1 MDDKYIELLLKK
13 CLNFTKSKSL
23 FISYDRI
30 NKDFVNKL
38 IMKAKDMGVTDI
50 ACDEEDINITHSK
63 LKELSL
69 ADIEND
75 PYFNK
80 EKWNEYAL
88 KNANFLMLE
97 TEFPHIM
104 DDIDSLKI
112 EKAKNVN
119 RKTREIFREK
129 ETSNEI
135 PWCIAALPNEI
146 WAQELFKD
154 DPKAF
159 QKLEN
164 IIYKICMIDTP
175 NPIESWNNY
184 LKEAQVIVNKLNS
197 MEINSLHYTN
207 SLGTDLIVT
216 MPKNHIWVSA
226 ANDKNGLV
234 NMPSYEIF
242 SSPNYL
248 KTSGIVYNSRP
259 LMYGGGIIDDF
270 YIEFVDGKV
279 INFDAQ
285 EGKELLQE
293 IINSDEYSCYL
304 GEIALV
310 NNNSPISN
318 TNIVFKTTLF
328 DENASCHLA
337 LGDGFRECLKNS
349 EKMSKDELLS
359 HGINQSKNHVD
370 FMIGTPDLE
379 IEATTN
385 KGKIKIFSN
394 GNFCI

>member
-1 MDDKYIELLLKK
+1 
-13 CLNFTKSKSL
+13 
-23 FISYDRI
+23 
-30 NKDFVNKL
+30 
-38 IMKAKDMGVTDI
+38 
-50 ACDEEDINITHSK
+50 
-63 LKELSL
+63 
-69 ADIEND
+69 
-75 PYFNK
+75 
-80 EKWNEYAL
+80 
-88 KNANFLMLE
+88 
-97 TEFPHIM
+97 
-104 DDIDSLKI
+104 
-112 EKAKNVN
+112 
-119 RKTREIFREK
+119 
-129 ETSNEI
+129 
-135 PWCIAALPNEI
+135 
-146 WAQELFKD
+146 
-154 DPKAF
+154 
-159 QKLEN
+159 
-164 IIYKICMIDTP
+164 MIDTP

-285 EGKELLQE
+285 QGKELLQE